1 MGLQVCKAEIA
12 IPGSAQSTALA
23 RQAAPRQLGTR
34 KREGHQGP
42 PHTASLERRHSLE
55 SFQSTVGSRSGL
67 RQVVNCCFRE
77 HKGPEAC
84 PLGLLGP
91 LHRKE
96 NLWWL
101 RSPEN
106 LPTRKRARRENN
118 TAMSVKKAW
127 TSLSILDATETAGT
141 GSRPAGEKTRP
152 VGVRAGRARTATLWH
167 SPLACPLERRTAT
180 ILFTVEL
187 QAGKGS
193 ILSGQGNSQRSGAHT
208 SQKAV
213 VDKAKI
219 SSPHHVEAVVV
230 S

>member
-1 MGLQVCKAEIA
+1 MGLQVCKPEIA

-34 KREGHQGP
+34 KREEHQGP
-42 PHTASLERRHSLE
+42 PHTASLERLHSLE

-67 RQVVNCCFRE
+67 RQVVNCCFGE

-106 LPTRKRARRENN
+106 LPTRKRARRENS
-118 TAMSVKKAW
+118 TAMRVKKAW

-141 GSRPAGEKTRP
+141 GSLPAGEKQD
-152 VGVRAGRARTATLWH
+152 LWGYVLGGLGL
-167 SPLACPLERRTAT
+167 P
-180 ILFTVEL
+180 
-187 QAGKGS
+187 
-193 ILSGQGNSQRSGAHT
+193 LSGTVLWLVH
-208 SQKAV
+208 
-213 VDKAKI
+213 
-219 SSPHHVEAVVV
+219 
-230 S
+230 